1 MSEYD
6 AVKHNSPP
14 TEQEIRKLDSFQYGS
29 PKGWVMEEMLK
40 QYGYTP
46 NAHDNIDT
54 LINQN
59 ENKDYFELIKGMM
72 PSMDTVENFVPPF
85 GAIKLAQLASHAHN
99 APADETN
106 AFLTGLKEAILGEPD
121 PVGPQGIPFS
131 QFMQQKKALNPKVK
145 SIVNQHVDNLFK
157 K

>member
-54 LINQN
+54 LIIA
-59 ENKDYFELIKGMM
+59 NKKPIHRQPFIFLNDLI
-72 PSMDTVENFVPPF
+72 
-85 GAIKLAQLASHAHN
+85 
-99 APADETN
+99 
-106 AFLTGLKEAILGEPD
+106 
-121 PVGPQGIPFS
+121 
-131 QFMQQKKALNPKVK
+131 
-145 SIVNQHVDNLFK
+145 FK
-157 K
+157 M